1 MRNVIKA
8 ALTTFI
14 IALAAPVTAQDFER
28 GREAYERGDYVS
40 ALREFLPLAEQGV
53 AEAQY
58 HLAVMYE
65 FGRGLPLDYAEAVK
79 WHRKAADQGYAMA
92 QNDLGVLYAKGQ
104 GVPQDDV
111 KAAKWYEKAAAQGI
125 IRALNNLGLA
135 YVMGQGVPQNDAMGL
150 KLFTLA
156 AESGD
161 GGARSNIGNMY
172 AFGRGGLEQ
181 DYIQALMWF
190 NLAAYAFEA
199 NNERDMTVREMND
212 KNRELGASF
221 LTPAQIAEAENLA
234 RDWKPK

>member
-79 WHRKAADQGYAMA
+79 WHRKAADQGYT
-92 QNDLGVLYAKGQ
+92 NGH
-104 GVPQDDV
+104 
-111 KAAKWYEKAAAQGI
+111 
-125 IRALNNLGLA
+125 
-135 YVMGQGVPQNDAMGL
+135 
-150 KLFTLA
+150 
-156 AESGD
+156 
-161 GGARSNIGNMY
+161 
-172 AFGRGGLEQ
+172 
-181 DYIQALMWF
+181 
-190 NLAAYAFEA
+190 
-199 NNERDMTVREMND
+199 
-212 KNRELGASF
+212 
-221 LTPAQIAEAENLA
+221 
-234 RDWKPK
+234 